1 MIPTPSDGTWEFGAP
16 AQFYQRCVPEI
27 FRLVNSVTDVSRE
40 ILDFEYGNRTA
51 TTDMWET
58 AHFQSMTTDWEEE
71 LDMLKSFG
79 FSSVFDGNCLAKFN
93 GNKEFD
99 HAFGYFDEGTV
110 LVSSYIDSR
119 HFAVSLE
126 VH

>member
-1 MIPTPSDGTWEFGAP
+1 
-16 AQFYQRCVPEI
+16 
-27 FRLVNSVTDVSRE
+27 
-40 ILDFEYGNRTA
+40 
-51 TTDMWET
+51 
-58 AHFQSMTTDWEEE
+58 
-71 LDMLKSFG
+71 LKSFG

-119 HFAVSLE
+119 RFAVSLE